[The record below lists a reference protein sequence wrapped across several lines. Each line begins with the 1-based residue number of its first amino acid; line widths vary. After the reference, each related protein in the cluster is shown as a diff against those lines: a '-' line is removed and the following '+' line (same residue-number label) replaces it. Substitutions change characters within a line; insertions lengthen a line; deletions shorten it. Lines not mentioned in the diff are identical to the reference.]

1 MLKRSLQNL
10 MNLTEFVKT
19 LTLVSLKHLNFL
31 NSPVILTE
39 FSKSTSY
46 FYLYICDMCLC
57 MCICADVYISV
68 VFL

>member
-1 MLKRSLQNL
+1 MLKRSLQNM

-19 LTLVSLKHLNFL
+19 LTLVSLKHLNIL
-31 NSPVILTE
+31 NSSVILTK
-39 FSKSTSY
+39 FSKST
-46 FYLYICDMCLC
+46 FYLYICDICLC

>member
-1 MLKRSLQNL
+1 MLKRSLQNM

-19 LTLVSLKHLNFL
+19 LTLVSLKHLNIL
-31 NSPVILTE
+31 NSSVILTK
-39 FSKSTSY
+39 FSKST
-46 FYLYICDMCLC
+46 FYLYICDIRLC